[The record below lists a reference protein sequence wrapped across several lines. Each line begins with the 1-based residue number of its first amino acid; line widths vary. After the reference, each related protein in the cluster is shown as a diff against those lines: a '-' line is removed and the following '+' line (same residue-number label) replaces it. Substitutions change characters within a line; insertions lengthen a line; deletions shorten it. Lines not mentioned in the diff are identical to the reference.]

1 MVHTSSCKHDSSKST
16 SQNSKNNHKSV
27 TCGLEYLVK
36 LHNEKIN
43 TIKSNSKSKSSDNFK
58 IIKIP
63 NNPYL
68 SSITSNVVYNLSKIK
83 NFSVYFWK
91 STDDP
96 SVNEF
101 IQDSVNSGYI
111 RSITDWS
118 DYYKEQ
124 TFDGL
129 SQYTS
134 FLNVKSSTSESYEK
148 SNIVCL
154 LGDLQNGTSF
164 GSCIPPLLIYQNPG
178 LYDNKMVF
186 YLSSTL
192 TTDENITKGG
202 AQYQTIIH
210 EFGHGFGLAHPHDNG
225 LNSTIMPG
233 IGNIK
238 CEENVCIGSSF
249 NYPSIA
255 GYINNSAYNT
265 NMSYMYTQFFY
276 PEILDE
282 VSSITG
288 YSQTLMPLDA
298 SALRWIYNLK
308 STGCEYI
315 KKYGVKV
322 INPPTGEN
330 KCQMIVG
337 KNQEIT
343 FGDNCNDI
351 NFYFSNNTFRFN
363 NIEPVKYQYN
373 RITEKD
379 YTFYPQ
385 DLCST
390 VAKLNFKNL
399 LSSNIFIEKNALKTN
414 LTLNCI
420 SNTVLNIYIIDSK
433 NNYSISG
440 CTYVDKKTG
449 KKIVINNKSKAKINV
464 FFNK

>member
-1 MVHTSSCKHDSSKST
+1 
-16 SQNSKNNHKSV
+16 
-27 TCGLEYLVK
+27 
-36 LHNEKIN
+36 
-43 TIKSNSKSKSSDNFK
+43 
-58 IIKIP
+58 
-63 NNPYL
+63 
-68 SSITSNVVYNLSKIK
+68 
-83 NFSVYFWK
+83 
-91 STDDP
+91 
-96 SVNEF
+96 
-101 IQDSVNSGYI
+101 
-111 RSITDWS
+111 
-118 DYYKEQ
+118 
-124 TFDGL
+124 
-129 SQYTS
+129 
-134 FLNVKSSTSESYEK
+134 
-148 SNIVCL
+148 
-154 LGDLQNGTSF
+154 
-164 GSCIPPLLIYQNPG
+164 
-178 LYDNKMVF
+178 
-186 YLSSTL
+186 
-192 TTDENITKGG
+192 
-202 AQYQTIIH
+202 
-210 EFGHGFGLAHPHDNG
+210 
-225 LNSTIMPG
+225 
-233 IGNIK
+233 
-238 CEENVCIGSSF
+238 
-249 NYPSIA
+249 
-255 GYINNSAYNT
+255 
-265 NMSYMYTQFFY
+265 
-276 PEILDE
+276 
-282 VSSITG
+282 
-288 YSQTLMPLDA
+288 MPLDA